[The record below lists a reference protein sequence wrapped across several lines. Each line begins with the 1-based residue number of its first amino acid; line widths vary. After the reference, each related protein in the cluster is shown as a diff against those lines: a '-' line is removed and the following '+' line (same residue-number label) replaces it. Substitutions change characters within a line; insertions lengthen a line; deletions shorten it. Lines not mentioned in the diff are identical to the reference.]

1 MMNIIKQSRAYRYAK
16 ACTAD
21 STGRVGRYVKKQCA
35 QWLEI
40 ADGKVPGY
48 FVSESEYD
56 RISKLLKVMIH
67 PDLHTDMFGALEDYA
82 MLFITA
88 VLCTFRSDGG
98 RKYSIAVLE
107 IARKNFKTFTSAV
120 IFIILLLTE
129 PRFSRFFTVAPDF
142 KLSNELRLAVRKIVR
157 SSPLLDKH
165 FKVNRDMVLCKL
177 TDSEYTPLAYSNDR
191 LDGKLAN
198 AFLADEDG
206 AMDAYPVEAMT
217 SSQVNLKNKL
227 GIIIS
232 TRYPKEN
239 NDFDERIKFCK
250 AIIDGIQDFDNYFAL
265 LYEPDDEIIND
276 WAKNDNVLYQANPAA
291 LDKPVMFQNLCEKR
305 TTAQMFENQK
315 ENFLCKHCNIS
326 YKGLGA
332 EGYVP
337 IEKVQACRM
346 PRSDA
351 FWRGRYVYLGLDL
364 SQTEDNTAV
373 AMAAYDNGVI
383 YARVIGFIPEE
394 RIGRKSD
401 IEKFDYKRAI
411 GAGDCIACGEEVID
425 YSVVENYVLTLEER
439 LGVRVIYAAYDKWNA
454 TSSVQKF
461 ESADN
466 PIQCVEVMQHSR
478 VLHPAT
484 KLLKEK
490 ILKGEFRYEENHLLE
505 NNFSNARCTED
516 TNLNKYVNK
525 KRSAGKVDMVVALIN
540 AVYLVNEYEVIGGN
554 AVTCTII
561 ECD

>member
-1 MMNIIKQSRAYRYAK
+1 MNTIKESRAYRYAK
-16 ACTAD
+16 FCVEDD
-21 STGRVGRYVKKQCA
+21 SGRTGKYVKKQCA

-48 FVSESEYD
+48 YVSEKEYD
-56 RISKLLKVMIH
+56 RIIKLLKVMIH
-67 PDLHTDMFGALEDYA
+67 PDLRQDMFTALENYA
-82 MLFITA
+82 MLFIIA
-88 VLCTFRSDGG
+88 VLCTLKENGK

-129 PRFSRFFTVAPDF
+129 PRFARFFSVAPDY

-157 SSPLLDKH
+157 CSPLLDKH
-165 FKVNRDMVLCKL
+165 FKVNRDRVVCTL

-206 AMDAYPVEAMT
+206 AMDTYPVEAMT

-232 TRYPKEN
+232 TRYPNEN

-250 AIIDGIQDFDNYFAL
+250 DIIDGLQDFDNYFAL
-265 LYEPDDEIIND
+265 LYEPDDEIIKDWEIND
-276 WAKNDNVLYQANPAA
+276 AVLYQSNPAA
-291 LDKPVMFQNLCEKR
+291 WDKPEMLKNLYEKR
-305 TTAQMFENQK
+305 TMARMFESQK

-332 EGYVP
+332 ESYVP
-337 IEKVQACRM
+337 IEKVQMCRM
-346 PRSDA
+346 EHNDG
-351 FWRGRYVYLGLDL
+351 FWYGRCVYLGFDL

-373 AMAAYDNGVI
+373 AMAAYENGII
-383 YARVIGFIPEE
+383 YCRVMGFIPAD
-394 RIGRKSD
+394 RIDEKTD
-401 IEKFDYKRAI
+401 KEKFNYRNAVE
-411 GAGDCIACGEEVID
+411 AGDCIACGGDVID
-425 YSVVENYVLTLEER
+425 YSMVEDYILTLEKK
-439 LGVRVIYAAYDKWNA
+439 LGVRVLYAAYDRYNA
-454 TSSVQKF
+454 LSTVQKL
-461 ESADN
+461 EGAEN
-466 PIQCVEVMQHSR
+466 PVQCVEVMQHSR

-490 ILKGEFRYEENHLLE
+490 ILKSEFRYEENRLLE

-525 KRSAGKVDMVVALIN
+525 KRSSGKVDMVVALIN
-540 AVYLVNEYEVIGGN
+540 AVYLINEYEVIGGN